1 MFAWRD
7 ARLFFVIAVYTSIF
21 GSYDP
26 LHYAVRQS
34 VPTNFYAIV
43 DEAKPHQGWKQIVT
57 TRRFS
62 DPRMEA
68 KWYKVFPDKLEFDE
82 DYVIWVDG
90 SIRITSAKFV
100 EYMVEQAGD
109 TMAAFQHPW
118 RTCIYEEARE
128 CHDML
133 KYRNQPILAQ
143 VEHYRD
149 LGWPENGGL
158 IAGGVICWKRSYI
171 NPRANQAW
179 WEEMM
184 KWSLQDQL
192 SFPIVASEHGLEVN
206 VCNKSL
212 MNNEYFQVVAH
223 HRMEEYEKVTDSH
236 LHNRIAKP

>member
-1 MFAWRD
+1 
-7 ARLFFVIAVYTSIF
+7 
-21 GSYDP
+21 
-26 LHYAVRQS
+26 
-34 VPTNFYAIV
+34 
-43 DEAKPHQGWKQIVT
+43 
-57 TRRFS
+57 
-62 DPRMEA
+62 
-68 KWYKVFPDKLEFDE
+68 
-82 DYVIWVDG
+82 VIWVDG

-118 RTCIYEEARE
+118 RTCIYEEAQE
-128 CHDML
+128 CHDMI
-133 KYRNQPILAQ
+133 KYRDQPILSQ

-212 MNNEYFQVVAH
+212 MNNEYFQVVAG